1 MTLFGRGARATWIK
15 TGLVVIG
22 LYAIVMVCPDRTV
35 DSWQIFN
42 PKKVALMV
50 FALALIQALGEVL
63 RSLLGD
69 RRGAIVGGFLA
80 GLVSSTAATAT
91 IARRR
96 MRGHADTNRLTFL
109 SATLAMMFEG
119 LVLVIFGADG
129 LHGSLVIL
137 FLGPMAMTSGA
148 IVLLSRKTK
157 ETSNEP
163 RVTAGIDLVAL
174 LKLSVFIVG
183 IISLSK
189 VMQVFAGQSGLLFLT
204 FVVSLFEI
212 HGSLIANIQLHD
224 AGTFGVS
231 LLGGLLTVSIAA
243 SVISKCGLVYFLA
256 EPGFKRDVFRY
267 TVAILVVLAVSW
279 SCFMLIEAFL
289 ANRHVGV

>member
-1 MTLFGRGARATWIK
+1 MTSLGKGAGATWLR

-22 LYAIVMVCPDRTV
+22 LYAVVMVCPDRTV

-50 FALALIQALGEVL
+50 FALALIQALGEFL
-63 RSLLGD
+63 RSILGD

-96 MRGHADTNRLTFL
+96 LRGHADTNRLTFL

-119 LVLVIFGADG
+119 LVLVSLGADG
-129 LHGSLVIL
+129 LHGSLLIL
-137 FLGPMAMTSGA
+137 FLGPMALNSAA
-148 IVLLSRKTK
+148 IVLLARKAKDTP
-157 ETSNEP
+157 NEP

-174 LKLSVFIVG
+174 LKLSIFIVG

-189 VMQVFAGQSGLLFLT
+189 VMQIFAGQSGLLILT

-212 HGSLIANIQLHD
+212 HGSMIANIQLHD

-231 LLGGLLTVSIAA
+231 LLGGLLAVSIAA

-256 EPGFKRDVFRY
+256 ESGFRRDVFRY
-267 TVAILVVLAVSW
+267 TVAVLAALVVSW
-279 SCFMLIEAFL
+279 SCFMLIEALL